1 MDENDERPFSPGEAY
16 RADDG
21 PRLHAYVSE
30 RGLQSINE
38 IAREFDVTLR
48 ALQFYETKGFLKP
61 QRDGPARRYGPA
73 ERRRLALLLKAK
85 SLGFTL
91 AEIRKMIGATAPGAD
106 AGALDINRRQCFEQI
121 KLLEERKREIEAA
134 LAELRH
140 LFLVLRPAHRHRP
153 VRSLRFRWR

>member
-1 MDENDERPFSPGEAY
+1 MDESDERLFSPGEAY

-21 PRLHAYVSE
+21 PLHADASE

-38 IAREFDVTLR
+38 IAREFGVTLR
-48 ALQFYETKGFLKP
+48 ALRFYETKGLLKP
-61 QRDGPARRYGPA
+61 QRDGAARRYGPA

-106 AGALDINRRQCFEQI
+106 AGVLDISRRQCFEQI

-134 LAELRH
+134 LAELRRTYSAFYIR
-140 LFLVLRPAHRHRP
+140 LTGTG
-153 VRSLRFRWR
+153 S